1 MGEPRD
7 TISIYRFTQ
16 QQEPGCLELR
26 KQNFISKQS
35 NKNKETVD

>member
-1 MGEPRD
+1 MGELRD
-7 TISIYRFTQ
+7 TTSVYRFTQ

-35 NKNKETVD
+35 NKIKKL